1 MAGQETL
8 IYIDENDEK
17 NAGIS
22 AKKFTK
28 EDLKNRAYYNI
39 LGANLVKK
47 FLADK
52 DIEVSDIYNI
62 HNINKVLE
70 ELDISDIMLK
80 NIHID
85 VRVIFNE
92 NYIFIPKSHFEYDI
106 LPDIYVVLQM
116 STDKKYTKFLGFF
129 EPKLINKN
137 NENEEYYF
145 IEKEKLTSPE
155 NLKEFVQ
162 NFKGNT
168 SEKLSDSE
176 TDESDMLILSLID
189 QDISE
194 KDKKLLLKNLTKSAE
209 LRDRFIEFENFEMLS
224 YRAEHSADL
233 NINDSLNTDEN
244 MILSLD
250 EAAEATAEVLKEY
263 TKAHI
268 VDQISKEEEIING
281 FNNLERNLPDF
292 TPENADKTID
302 EYEKDFMN
310 INIDELPFENNETII
325 DATEQNQVEI
335 SEISTSIDS
344 DQTPEETEEIIDF
357 ESFENTTEFDKNEV
371 TTQNEENTI
380 INLEELPIVETS
392 NNISTTEI
400 PQDIVNLDEIA
411 PVNEEKKDF
420 IDNSQDT
427 VDLDEIETINQE
439 SPHHNIE
446 TEPETLNFEDIA
458 PNIEE
463 DLLTVDIQETEPEL
477 ESFDEISINNEEI
490 QEKANSNIDDIE
502 IENLENINEESEL
515 TLDGDISSEL
525 SFDENLTIDEDINS
539 DIELSSDKET
549 LDNTAS
555 EDIETEEEKEKE
567 ETNLVENVTLNNEE
581 NILMDLDSIDQSEI
595 NSEDKA
601 DLDQNIEL
609 KTNEENQEN
618 ISIETEQ
625 DTIEADKEL
634 DQMLALENLSEESL
648 IDESEEKS
656 IEESEEYQT
665 NANSSESPEDI
676 NIDDLKE
683 LGLNVEELPEGNNE
697 NEDVNT
703 GDLIAEIDDLL
714 NSEENP
720 DNIPKQVESNDE
732 DSTKNK
738 LEMLFNS
745 SDQNDEDESLLDEE
759 NDNSISQEK
768 VSAPEKGKK
777 AIIIAAALV
786 AVLAAAAGTGL
797 FLKNKNNNN
806 SDILAQNPIEND
818 TANIPTENTIPNN
831 AEANTNLIAN
841 TPESGLPQ
849 PAPAGNNNTTKQEKP
864 KAPVQA
870 EKTAPQTQQATKP
883 NITGTPTPYVSIKSL
898 TWEVPDYLSYSD
910 KVKKYLQ
917 TAGKSIRLTLS
928 SDLLLA
934 TEYAYSN
941 QVKVAI
947 KLKNDG
953 TIQDIQISKSS
964 GSNQIN
970 DIVLRTVKDTLN
982 VVKPAPGE
990 IPGNEFNLG
999 LIINF

>member
-52 DIEVSDIYNI
+52 NIDVSDIYNI

-116 STDKKYTKFLGFF
+116 SADKKYTKFLGFF

-233 NINDSLNTDEN
+233 NVNDSLSPDEN

-250 EAAEATAEVLKEY
+250 KAAEATAEILKEY
-263 TKAHI
+263 TTAHT
-268 VDQISKEEEIING
+268 VEQTKKEEEIING
-281 FNNLERNLPDF
+281 FSNLERNLPDF
-292 TPENADKTID
+292 TPDNADKTID

-325 DATEQNQVEI
+325 DTTEQNQVEI
-335 SEISTSIDS
+335 SEVPTSIDS
-344 DQTPEETEEIIDF
+344 NQTPEVTEEIIDF
-357 ESFENTTEFDKNEV
+357 ESFENTTEFNKIETTNE
-371 TTQNEENTI
+371 NEENTMMD
-380 INLEELPIVETS
+380 LEEIPIMETS

-411 PVNEEKKDF
+411 PVQEEKKDF
-420 IDNSQDT
+420 IDNTQDT
-427 VDLDEIETINQE
+427 VDIDNIETIPQE
-439 SPHHNIE
+439 SSHQNIA

-458 PNIEE
+458 PNIE
-463 DLLTVDIQETEPEL
+463 DNSLKTNIDETEPEL
-477 ESFDEISINNEEI
+477 ESFDEISINNEGI

-502 IENLENINEESEL
+502 IENLENINEENEL

-539 DIELSSDKET
+539 DLELSSNRET
-549 LDNTAS
+549 LDNTTS
-555 EDIETEEEKEKE
+555 EYKKETD
-567 ETNLVENVTLNNEE
+567 LVENVTLNNEE
-581 NILMDLDSIDQSEI
+581 NTLMDFDSIDQSEI

>member
-52 DIEVSDIYNI
+52 NIDVSDIYNL

-224 YRAEHSADL
+224 YRAEHPTEFIDNYNSST
-233 NINDSLNTDEN
+233 NEN
-244 MILSLD
+244 MPLSLD
-250 EAAEATAEVLKEY
+250 KAAEATAEILKEY
-263 TKAHI
+263 TTAHT
-268 VDQISKEEEIING
+268 VEQTKKEEEIING
-281 FNNLERNLPDF
+281 FSNLERNLPDF
-292 TPENADKTID
+292 TPDNADKTLD
-302 EYEKDFMN
+302 EYEKDFLN

-325 DATEQNQVEI
+325 DTTEQNQVEI
-335 SEISTSIDS
+335 SEVPTSIDS
-344 DQTPEETEEIIDF
+344 NQTPEVTEEIIDF
-357 ESFENTTEFDKNEV
+357 ESFENTTEFNKIETTNE
-371 TTQNEENTI
+371 NEENTMMD
-380 INLEELPIVETS
+380 LEEIPIMETS

-411 PVNEEKKDF
+411 PVQEEKKDF
-420 IDNSQDT
+420 IDNTQDT
-427 VDLDEIETINQE
+427 VDIDNIETIPQE
-439 SPHHNIE
+439 SSHQNIA

-458 PNIEE
+458 PNIE
-463 DLLTVDIQETEPEL
+463 DNSLKTNIDETEPEL
-477 ESFDEISINNEEI
+477 ESFDEISINNEGI
-490 QEKANSNIDDIE
+490 HEKSNSNINDIE
-502 IENLENINEESEL
+502 IENLENINEENEL

-539 DIELSSDKET
+539 DLELSSNRET
-549 LDNTAS
+549 LDNTTS
-555 EDIETEEEKEKE
+555 EYKKETD
-567 ETNLVENVTLNNEE
+567 LVENVTLNNEE
-581 NILMDLDSIDQSEI
+581 NTLMDFDSIDQSEI

-648 IDESEEKS
+648 IDEPEENS
-656 IEESEEYQT
+656 IEESQENQADV
-665 NANSSESPEDI
+665 NNSENSEDI

-683 LGLNVEELPEGNNE
+683 LGLNVEELPGDSDQNN
-697 NEDVNT
+697 DVNT

-777 AIIIAAALV
+777 AVIIAAALV

-818 TANIPTENTIPNN
+818 TANIPTENTLPNN
-831 AEANTNLIAN
+831 NEDNTNLIAN

-849 PAPAGNNNTTKQEKP
+849 PTPTGNNNTAKP
-864 KAPVQA
+864 KTPAQP
-870 EKTAPQTQQATKP
+870 EKTAPQAQQATKP

-910 KVKKYLQ
+910 KIKKYLQ

>member
-52 DIEVSDIYNI
+52 NIDVSDIYNI

-233 NINDSLNTDEN
+233 NVNDSLSPDEN

-250 EAAEATAEVLKEY
+250 KAAEATAEILKEY
-263 TKAHI
+263 TTAHT
-268 VDQISKEEEIING
+268 VEQTKKEEEIING
-281 FNNLERNLPDF
+281 FSNLERNLPDF
-292 TPENADKTID
+292 TPDNADKTLD

-325 DATEQNQVEI
+325 DTTEQNQVEI
-335 SEISTSIDS
+335 SEVPTSIDS
-344 DQTPEETEEIIDF
+344 NQTPEVTEEIIDF
-357 ESFENTTEFDKNEV
+357 ESFENTTEFNKIETTNE
-371 TTQNEENTI
+371 NEENTMMD
-380 INLEELPIVETS
+380 LEEIPIMETS

-411 PVNEEKKDF
+411 PVQEEKKDF
-420 IDNSQDT
+420 IDNTQDT
-427 VDLDEIETINQE
+427 VDIDNIETIPQE
-439 SPHHNIE
+439 SSHQNIA

-458 PNIEE
+458 PNIE
-463 DLLTVDIQETEPEL
+463 DNSLKTNIDETEPEL
-477 ESFDEISINNEEI
+477 ESFDEISINNEGI

-502 IENLENINEESEL
+502 IENLENINEENEL

-539 DIELSSDKET
+539 DLELSSNRET
-549 LDNTAS
+549 LDNTTS
-555 EDIETEEEKEKE
+555 EYKKETD
-567 ETNLVENVTLNNEE
+567 LVENVTLNNEE
-581 NILMDLDSIDQSEI
+581 NTLMDFDSIDQSEI

-720 DNIPKQVESNDE
+720 DNIQEQVESNDE
-732 DSTKNK
+732 DSTENK

-745 SDQNDEDESLLDEE
+745 SEQNDEDESLLDEE

-777 AIIIAAALV
+777 AVIIAAALV

-797 FLKNKNNNN
+797 FLKNKNNND

-818 TANIPTENTIPNN
+818 TANIPTENTLPNN
-831 AEANTNLIAN
+831 NEDNTNLIAN

-849 PAPAGNNNTTKQEKP
+849 PTPTGNNNTAKP
-864 KAPVQA
+864 KTPAQP
-870 EKTAPQTQQATKP
+870 EKTAPQAQQATKP

-910 KVKKYLQ
+910 KIKKYLQ

>member
-52 DIEVSDIYNI
+52 NIDVSDIYNI

-116 STDKKYTKFLGFF
+116 SADKKYTKFLGFF

-224 YRAEHSADL
+224 YRAEHPTEFIDNYNSST
-233 NINDSLNTDEN
+233 NEN
-244 MILSLD
+244 MPLSLD
-250 EAAEATAEVLKEY
+250 KAAEATAEILKEY
-263 TKAHI
+263 TTAHT
-268 VDQISKEEEIING
+268 VEQTKKEEEIING
-281 FNNLERNLPDF
+281 FSNLERNLPDF
-292 TPENADKTID
+292 TPDNADKTID

-380 INLEELPIVETS
+380 IDLEELPIVETS

-427 VDLDEIETINQE
+427 VDLDEIEAINQE

-555 EDIETEEEKEKE
+555 EDIETEEEEKE

-581 NILMDLDSIDQSEI
+581 NTLMDLDSLDESEI

-609 KTNEENQEN
+609 KTNEENKEN
-618 ISIETEQ
+618 TPTETDQ
-625 DTIEADKEL
+625 GTIEADEEL
-634 DQMLALENLSEESL
+634 EQMLAIENLSEESL
-648 IDESEEKS
+648 IDEPEENS
-656 IEESEEYQT
+656 IEESQENQADV
-665 NANSSESPEDI
+665 NNSENSEDI

-683 LGLNVEELPEGNNE
+683 LGLNVEELPGDSDQNN
-697 NEDVNT
+697 DVNT

-714 NSEENP
+714 SSEENT
-720 DNIPKQVESNDE
+720 DIPQEQVESNDE
-732 DSTKNK
+732 DSTENK

-745 SDQNDEDESLLDEE
+745 SEQNDEDESLLDEE

-818 TANIPTENTIPNN
+818 TANIPTENIIPNN

>member
-52 DIEVSDIYNI
+52 NIDVSDIYNI

-116 STDKKYTKFLGFF
+116 SADKKYTKFLGFF

-224 YRAEHSADL
+224 YRAEHSTEFID
-233 NINDSLNTDEN
+233 NYNSSTNEN
-244 MILSLD
+244 MPLSLD
-250 EAAEATAEVLKEY
+250 KAAEATAEILKEY
-263 TKAHI
+263 TTAHT
-268 VDQISKEEEIING
+268 VEQTKKEEEIING
-281 FNNLERNLPDF
+281 FSNLERNLPDF
-292 TPENADKTID
+292 TPDNADKTLD

-325 DATEQNQVEI
+325 DTTEQNQVEI
-335 SEISTSIDS
+335 SEVPTSIDS
-344 DQTPEETEEIIDF
+344 NQTPEVTEEIIDF
-357 ESFENTTEFDKNEV
+357 ESFENTTEFNKIETTNE
-371 TTQNEENTI
+371 NEENTMMD
-380 INLEELPIVETS
+380 LEEIPIMETS

-411 PVNEEKKDF
+411 PVQEEKKDF
-420 IDNSQDT
+420 IDNTQDT
-427 VDLDEIETINQE
+427 VDIDNIETIPQE
-439 SPHHNIE
+439 SSHQNIA

-458 PNIEE
+458 PNIE
-463 DLLTVDIQETEPEL
+463 DNSLKTNIDETEPEL
-477 ESFDEISINNEEI
+477 ESFDEISINNEGI

-502 IENLENINEESEL
+502 IENLENINEENEL

-539 DIELSSDKET
+539 DLELSSNRET
-549 LDNTAS
+549 LDNTTS
-555 EDIETEEEKEKE
+555 EYKKETD
-567 ETNLVENVTLNNEE
+567 LVENVTLNNEE
-581 NILMDLDSIDQSEI
+581 NTLMDFDSIDQSEI

-732 DSTKNK
+732 DSTENK

-745 SDQNDEDESLLDEE
+745 SEQNDEDESLLDEE

-797 FLKNKNNNN
+797 FLKNKNNND

-818 TANIPTENTIPNN
+818 TANIPTENTAPNN
-831 AEANTNLIAN
+831 NEDNTNLIAN

-849 PAPAGNNNTTKQEKP
+849 PTPTGNNNTAKP
-864 KAPVQA
+864 KTPAQP
-870 EKTAPQTQQATKP
+870 EKTAPQAQQATKP

-910 KVKKYLQ
+910 KIKKYLQ

>member
-52 DIEVSDIYNI
+52 NIDVSDIYNI

-224 YRAEHSADL
+224 YRAEHPTEFIDNYNSST
-233 NINDSLNTDEN
+233 NEN
-244 MILSLD
+244 MPLSLD
-250 EAAEATAEVLKEY
+250 KAAEATAEILKEY
-263 TKAHI
+263 TTAHT
-268 VDQISKEEEIING
+268 VEQTKKEEEIING
-281 FNNLERNLPDF
+281 FSNLERNLPDF
-292 TPENADKTID
+292 TPDNADKTLD

-325 DATEQNQVEI
+325 DTTEQNQVEI
-335 SEISTSIDS
+335 SEVPTSIDS
-344 DQTPEETEEIIDF
+344 NQTPEVTEEIIDF
-357 ESFENTTEFDKNEV
+357 ESFENTTEFNKIETTNE
-371 TTQNEENTI
+371 NEENTMMD
-380 INLEELPIVETS
+380 LEEIPIMETS

-411 PVNEEKKDF
+411 PVQEEKKDF
-420 IDNSQDT
+420 IDNTQDT
-427 VDLDEIETINQE
+427 VDIDNIETIPQE
-439 SPHHNIE
+439 SSHQNIA

-458 PNIEE
+458 PNIE
-463 DLLTVDIQETEPEL
+463 DNSLKTNIDETEPEL
-477 ESFDEISINNEEI
+477 ESFDEISINNEGI

-502 IENLENINEESEL
+502 IENLENINEENEL

-539 DIELSSDKET
+539 DLELSSNRET
-549 LDNTAS
+549 LDNTTS
-555 EDIETEEEKEKE
+555 EYKKETD
-567 ETNLVENVTLNNEE
+567 LVENVTLNNEE
-581 NILMDLDSIDQSEI
+581 NTLMDFDSIDQSEI

>member
-52 DIEVSDIYNI
+52 NIDVSDIYNI

-116 STDKKYTKFLGFF
+116 SADKKYTKFLGFF

-224 YRAEHSADL
+224 YRAEHPTEFIDNYNSST
-233 NINDSLNTDEN
+233 NEN
-244 MILSLD
+244 MPLSLD
-250 EAAEATAEVLKEY
+250 KAAEATAEILKEY
-263 TKAHI
+263 TTAHT
-268 VDQISKEEEIING
+268 VEQTKKEEEIING
-281 FNNLERNLPDF
+281 FSNLERNLPDF
-292 TPENADKTID
+292 TPDNADKTLD

-325 DATEQNQVEI
+325 DTTEQNQVEI
-335 SEISTSIDS
+335 SEVPTSIDS
-344 DQTPEETEEIIDF
+344 NQTPEVTEEIIDF
-357 ESFENTTEFDKNEV
+357 ESFENTTEFNKIETTNE
-371 TTQNEENTI
+371 NEENTMMD
-380 INLEELPIVETS
+380 LEEIPIMETS

-411 PVNEEKKDF
+411 PVQEEKKDF
-420 IDNSQDT
+420 IDNTQDT
-427 VDLDEIETINQE
+427 VDIDNIETIPQE
-439 SPHHNIE
+439 SSHQNIA

-458 PNIEE
+458 PNIE
-463 DLLTVDIQETEPEL
+463 DNSLKTNIDETEPEL
-477 ESFDEISINNEEI
+477 ESFDEISINNEGI

-502 IENLENINEESEL
+502 IENLENINEENEL

-539 DIELSSDKET
+539 DLELSSNRET
-549 LDNTAS
+549 LDNTTS
-555 EDIETEEEKEKE
+555 EYKKETD
-567 ETNLVENVTLNNEE
+567 LVENVTLNNEE
-581 NILMDLDSIDQSEI
+581 NTLMDFDSIDQSEI

-720 DNIPKQVESNDE
+720 DNIQEQVESNDE
-732 DSTKNK
+732 DSTENK

-745 SDQNDEDESLLDEE
+745 SEQNDEDESLLDEE

-777 AIIIAAALV
+777 AVIIAAALV

-797 FLKNKNNNN
+797 FLKNKNNND

-818 TANIPTENTIPNN
+818 TANIPTENTLPNN
-831 AEANTNLIAN
+831 NEDNTNLIAN

-849 PAPAGNNNTTKQEKP
+849 PTPTGNNNTAKP
-864 KAPVQA
+864 KTPAQP
-870 EKTAPQTQQATKP
+870 EKTAPQAQQATKP

>member
-1 MAGQETL
+1 MAGQKTL

-52 DIEVSDIYNI
+52 NIDVSDIYNI

-224 YRAEHSADL
+224 YRAEHPTEFIDNYNSST
-233 NINDSLNTDEN
+233 NEN
-244 MILSLD
+244 MPLSLD
-250 EAAEATAEVLKEY
+250 KAAEATAEILKEY
-263 TKAHI
+263 TTAHT
-268 VDQISKEEEIING
+268 VEQTKKEEEIING
-281 FNNLERNLPDF
+281 FSNLERNLPDF
-292 TPENADKTID
+292 TPDNADKTLD

-325 DATEQNQVEI
+325 DTTEQNQVEI
-335 SEISTSIDS
+335 SEVPTSIDS
-344 DQTPEETEEIIDF
+344 NQTPEVTEEIIDF
-357 ESFENTTEFDKNEV
+357 ESFENTTEFNKIETTNE
-371 TTQNEENTI
+371 NEENTMMD
-380 INLEELPIVETS
+380 LEEIPIMETS

-411 PVNEEKKDF
+411 PVQEEKKDF
-420 IDNSQDT
+420 IDNTQDT
-427 VDLDEIETINQE
+427 VDIDNIETIPQE
-439 SPHHNIE
+439 SSHQNIA

-458 PNIEE
+458 PNIE
-463 DLLTVDIQETEPEL
+463 DNSLKTNIDETEPEL
-477 ESFDEISINNEEI
+477 ESFDEISINNEGI

-502 IENLENINEESEL
+502 IENLENINEENEL

-539 DIELSSDKET
+539 DLELSSNRET
-549 LDNTAS
+549 LDNTTS
-555 EDIETEEEKEKE
+555 EYKKETD
-567 ETNLVENVTLNNEE
+567 LVENVTLNNEE
-581 NILMDLDSIDQSEI
+581 NTLMDFDSIDQSEI